1 MASLSSGSEDEASDW
16 EEAKPRARHLDK
28 SSHLSQLPRTGSHK
42 DGDETSFPATTSAL
56 WTSHKRATVK
66 RWNAEWAS
74 SSLPQPL
81 ANVVKTASSAHKY
94 YDGLPRRHAALLC
107 RLRTDASAL
116 DKHRARFDP
125 SRTNL
130 CECGEV
136 ESREHFLILCPLHE
150 QARLSLY
157 KHIRLRQPPTIAL
170 LLGNV
175 DYRAPLL
182 DFIAATGRFAHLTE
196 PAKEEQ

>member
-130 CECGEV
+130 CECGE
-136 ESREHFLILCPLHE
+136 
-150 QARLSLY
+150 
-157 KHIRLRQPPTIAL
+157 HIRLRQPPTIAL